1 MQDKLEIIDIAK
13 KIDTYETS
21 ILPFEDCCTIFD
33 PKNPVT
39 RPKENKC
46 LYYESL
52 FDYQELVDQCIRDKE
67 IVRVSYKDGGNIDE
81 SLF

>member
-1 MQDKLEIIDIAK
+1 MDKLEIIDLAK
-13 KIDTYETS
+13 MIDTYETC
-21 ILPFEDCCTIFD
+21 ILPYEDCCTIFD

-39 RPKENKC
+39 KPKEDRC

-52 FDYQELVDQCIRDKE
+52 FDYEELLNRCIENEEIIKVSYRDKG
-67 IVRVSYKDGGNIDE
+67 VGDE